1 MIAKP
6 RSAARPARA
15 AQARPTETP
24 PALTPDQRPET
35 PAADASAGARLH
47 ALEQAV
53 QHAVEEAITTTERS
67 VERRGGRR
75 LVRALH
81 LALKTTLIAA
91 VVAYFAFGALLL
103 ATRYV
108 LLPRID
114 QARPWLEQQA
124 SAAFGAQLTIGRIEA
139 DWRGLHPRLALSDVR
154 LARGDSADLALA
166 QVDAELSWASLLRL
180 APHFRSLSVSAPS
193 LEVQRLDATR
203 FALAG
208 FEIDVAAP
216 VPARVPL
223 LDWLLDQRQVTL
235 RDARIDYID
244 RTRSGPDGAP
254 AALAFDGVQL
264 TLLGGFNSTRLAL
277 QANPPPQ
284 LAARIDL
291 RAEFRHGW
299 FKPAS
304 AFSEWHG
311 RAYVDLEAADLARAE
326 SIARLL
332 PPSMRIERAHGALRA
347 WVEID
352 RARLQR
358 LTADLALA
366 DVRALAGEGLAPLE
380 LESLRARLVSREW
393 GNVLRGGHELQLQG
407 LTLQGANIVLPPT
420 ELRLRSTR
428 GSAGEPGTRD
438 GARAPRTEFEANR
451 ISLDALTQLAAHV
464 PLARDLRSRIARQD
478 LRGTLHNVRL
488 DVDGDLA
495 APDRY
500 ALRAD
505 FEGLSSSGQSAQP
518 EHDAAGWP
526 RAGLPG
532 FANLR
537 GTVDLTEAGGRLEV
551 DARQASLEFPGVF
564 RQPRLDFDRLSAQL
578 RWSRSGEQLQVW
590 LQSLAAANADLE
602 LAAGGSYQRRLPG
615 DGPGTVDLTARVA
628 HLDVAAAPR
637 YVPLVTGP
645 YTSRWLAQ
653 ALIGGR
659 ATDGTIRLKGDLADF
674 PFRDPR
680 RGEFRAAI
688 RVRDGELNYVP
699 AYTGADG
706 REWPAWP
713 ALEAIDADV
722 VFDRAALTVT
732 ARSASI
738 YGTRVTNALA
748 HIDDLED
755 ADARLTV
762 RGSTR
767 GPAADLLR
775 YARDSGLR
783 ESLAFLAGARAS
795 GEARLDLRLE
805 IPLVGAYRT
814 AVGGAIQLA
823 GNDIVLRDDLLP
835 FTRASGRIEFTRHT
849 LALSNL
855 SAGFAGG
862 QLSASAL
869 TRPDGTFVVTGSGSA
884 TPAAVARQV
893 EFAPVQRLLARAQG
907 SARYTGTLSVRGDAV
922 DLRLES
928 DLAGWTIDAPAP
940 LAKAAAEVLPLRLEL
955 LGLGGERERI
965 AVAAGNALALR
976 LERAR
981 QADGSLQLSRG
992 ALGVGAAAPLP
1003 ARGMV
1008 ARIDLPTLDLD
1019 AWQALLAAPAASAI
1033 AQTAPAPADFMPDQ
1047 VSLRARELLVAGKS
1061 ISNIAVDASR
1071 TGTGA
1076 KTLWTA
1082 RVGADQI
1089 EGEIDWR
1096 PGVDHGKLS
1105 ARLARLAIG
1114 EDRRTQVADL
1124 FEAPAG
1130 NLPDLDLIAERFEL
1144 EGRPLG
1150 RLELQAANDGAPL
1163 APEWNLHRLA
1173 LTTPEARLNASGRWL
1188 RAQGQPARHTALKF
1202 ALEFDDAGALL
1213 ARFGVPEALRGG
1225 RGRLEG
1231 DLTWRGVP
1239 LAIHTPTLAGSLRLD
1254 TSRGQFLRADAGAAR
1269 LLGVLSLQALP
1280 RRITLDFRDVFS
1292 EGFAFDSVTATAEVA
1307 AGVLSTRDL
1316 RMRGTSASVLLEGN
1330 VDLERETQNLHVLV
1344 LPAVDAGSATL
1355 AYAMLA
1361 NPAIGLGAF
1370 VAQMLLRDPLSKA
1383 FSFEYD
1389 ITGTWDD
1396 PQVKRRPRAVVEQP
1410 STGLN

>member
-1 MIAKP
+1 
-6 RSAARPARA
+6 
-15 AQARPTETP
+15 
-24 PALTPDQRPET
+24 LTPDQRPT
-35 PAADASAGARLH
+35 PPAADDSAGARLH
-47 ALEQAV
+47 ALEQAL

-67 VERRGGRR
+67 VERRGGAR
-75 LVRALH
+75 LLRALRF
-81 LALKTTLIAA
+81 ALKTTLVAA

-114 QARPWLEQQA
+114 QARPWLQSQA

-139 DWRGLHPRLALSDVR
+139 GWRGLHPRLALSDVR
-154 LARGDSADLALA
+154 LARGDAALLTLPR
-166 QVDAELSWASLLRL
+166 VDAELSWASLLRL
-180 APHFRSLSVSAPS
+180 APHFRSLSVSAPR

-203 FALAG
+203 FAVAG
-208 FEIDVAAP
+208 FEIDTAAAAP
-216 VPARVPL
+216 DGAPL
-223 LDWLLDQRQVTL
+223 LDWVLDQGRITL
-235 RDARIDYID
+235 RDAHIDYLD
-244 RTRSGPDGAP
+244 RTRGSDDGAP
-254 AALAFDGVQL
+254 TALAFDGVQL
-264 TLLGGFNSTRLAL
+264 TMLGGFNSTRLAL

-304 AFSEWHG
+304 AFSEWYG

-326 SIARLL
+326 ALARLL
-332 PPSMRIERAHGALRA
+332 PPSMRIDRAHGALRA

-366 DVRALAGEGLAPLE
+366 DVRAVAGEGLAPLE
-380 LESLRARLVSREW
+380 LQALRARLVSREW

-407 LTLQGANIVLPPT
+407 LTLHGASISLPPT
-420 ELRLRSTR
+420 ELRLRTTR

-438 GARAPRTEFEANR
+438 GARAPRSEFEANR

-505 FEGLSSSGQSAQP
+505 FEGLSSSGQMAQP
-518 EHDAAGWP
+518 ERDAAGWP

-551 DARQASLEFPGVF
+551 DAREASLEFPGVF

-578 RWSRSGEQLQVW
+578 RWTQSGEQLQVT
-590 LQSLAAANADLE
+590 LHSLAAVNADLE
-602 LAAGGSYQRRLPG
+602 LTASGNYQRRLPG
-615 DGPGTVDLTARVA
+615 DGPGTIDLTARVPR
-628 HLDVAAAPR
+628 LDVAAAAR
-637 YVPLVTGP
+637 YVPLVAGP
-645 YTSRWLAQ
+645 YTSQWLAH
-653 ALIGGR
+653 ALVGGR
-659 ATDGTIRLKGDLADF
+659 AVDGTLRLKGPLADF

-680 RGEFRAAI
+680 RGEFRAAL
-688 RVRDGELNYVP
+688 RVRDGRLNYVP

-706 REWPAWP
+706 RQWPAWP

-722 VFDRAALTVT
+722 VFERAALTVT
-732 ARSASI
+732 ARSAAI
-738 YGTRVTNALA
+738 YDTRVTSAVA
-748 HIDDLED
+748 RIDDLKD
-755 ADARLTV
+755 VDARLTV
-762 RGSTR
+762 RGATR

-775 YARDSGLR
+775 YARESGLR

-849 LALSNL
+849 LALSNI

-862 QLSASAL
+862 QLSASAI
-869 TRPDGTFVVTGSGSA
+869 TRPDGTLVVSGSGSA

-893 EFAPVQRLLARAQG
+893 EVAPLQRLLARAQG
-907 SARYTGTLSVRGDAV
+907 TARYSGTLSVRGGAV
-922 DLRLES
+922 DLRIES
-928 DLAGWTIDAPAP
+928 DLAGWTINAPAP
-940 LAKAAAEVLPLRLEL
+940 LAKAAAETLPLRVDLT
-955 LGLGGERERI
+955 GLGGERERI
-965 AVAAGNALALR
+965 ALAAGNALALR
-976 LERAR
+976 LDRTR
-981 QADGSLQLSRG
+981 QADGSLRLASG
-992 ALGVGAAAPLP
+992 ALGVGVAAAPP
-1003 ARGMV
+1003 ARGML
-1008 ARIDLPTLDLD
+1008 ARIDLPKLDVD
-1019 AWQALLAAPAASAI
+1019 AWQALLAAPTAAG
-1033 AQTAPAPADFMPDQ
+1033 TAPAALAPAEFLPDQ
-1047 VSLRARELLVAGKS
+1047 VSLRARELRLAGKTL
-1061 ISNIAVDASR
+1061 SNVALDATR
-1071 TGTGA
+1071 TGAGA
-1076 KTLWTA
+1076 QTQWTA
-1082 RVGADQI
+1082 RVGADQVD
-1089 EGEIDWR
+1089 GELDWR
-1096 PGVDHGKLS
+1096 PGVDHGRLS
-1105 ARLARLAIG
+1105 ARLARLAIT
-1114 EDRRTQVADL
+1114 EERRAQVAEL
-1124 FEAPAG
+1124 FEAPASR
-1130 NLPDLDLIAERFEL
+1130 LPDLDLIAERFEL
-1144 EGRPLG
+1144 DGRPLG
-1150 RLELQAANDGAPL
+1150 RLELQAANDGSPA
-1163 APEWNLHRLA
+1163 APEWHLHKLA

-1188 RAQGQPARHTALKF
+1188 RAPAQQARSTALKF
-1202 ALEFDDAGALL
+1202 ALEFGDAGALL
-1213 ARFGVPEALRGG
+1213 ARLGVPEALRGG
-1225 RGRLEG
+1225 QGRLEG
-1231 DLTWRGVP
+1231 DLTWQGAP
-1239 LAIHTPTLAGSLRLD
+1239 LAFHTPSLAGRLRLD
-1254 TSRGQFLRADAGAAR
+1254 TSRGQFLRADAGAGR

-1280 RRITLDFRDVFS
+1280 RRIALDFRDVFS
-1292 EGFAFDSVTATAEVA
+1292 EGFAFDSVTATAEVT
-1307 AGVLSTRDL
+1307 AGVLATRDL
-1316 RMRGTSASVLLEGN
+1316 RMRGASASVLLEGS

-1361 NPAIGLGAF
+1361 NPAVGLGAF

-1396 PQVKRRPRAVVEQP
+1396 PQVKRRPRPTPEQP